1 MKKHPTRYPQV
12 KVPLN
17 KTPVGGSNSGHLKL
31 GRSKGDRI
39 DGMGGDPAGN
49 APVTKGGKS
58 KMFKGC

>member
-1 MKKHPTRYPQV
+1 MTKHPIRYPQV

-49 APVTKGGKS
+49 TKVDMGKT
-58 KMFKGC
+58 KMRGRGC